1 MQRITITI
9 EDDLLAEID
18 AAAEARGYQNRSEII
33 LDLARAGLQ
42 QSAEDAVPSGQC
54 VAALVYVYDHAARD
68 LSKRLV
74 QNFHGHHDL
83 SLATLHVHLDDD
95 SCMEVTALKG
105 SERRGPALCRP
116 HHCRTRRTLRPRGD
130 DPDRIRQ
137 EAEGAQ
143 AAIATTRKCVDRM
156 ERSAIR
162 AGGTKPPICR
172 KADHGH
178 QFRDFLALIRP
189 CCRW

>member
-18 AAAEARGYQNRSEII
+18 AAANRGYQNRSEII
-33 LDLARAGLQ
+33 RDLARAGLQ
-42 QSAEDAVPSGQC
+42 QTAQDTAPSGQC

-105 SERRGPALCRP
+105 TCRRRPAFRRP
-116 HHCRTRRTLRPRGD
+116 HHRRARRALRSRGD
-130 DPDRIRQ
+130 DPDGDGQ
-137 EAEGAQ
+137 EESSS
-143 AAIATTRKCVDRM
+143 T
-156 ERSAIR
+156 SA
-162 AGGTKPPICR
+162 KP
-172 KADHGH
+172 
-178 QFRDFLALIRP
+178 
-189 CCRW
+189 